1 MMSNQ
6 PWMIVVGDFSESGG
20 MERANFQLAKYLAQD
35 RPVTLVSHSV
45 VDSLASHPNVTVVPV
60 ARPFG
65 KHIFGEPLLARSAWK
80 SAERLSR
87 QFARVVVNGG
97 NCFWPDV
104 NWVHCVHAAFPAPTA
119 GNVLNALKI
128 RHTHQRNIRLER
140 LAILKSKT
148 IICNSHRTANDVVN
162 LIGVTPDRVRVVYLG
177 IDPLQFPPITPELRR
192 QSRDKLGLSER
203 PWVGFIGQ
211 LGNRIKGFDKL
222 YDAWVRLCKTPGWD
236 ANLLV
241 IGAGATLHD
250 WQRRSAADGLAGRI
264 QFFGFRTDI
273 PEIIA
278 ACDAMIQPSRYD
290 AYGLAVQEGICR
302 GLPVLVSH
310 NAGISE
316 RYPPELVDLVIPDPE
331 DTSDIVERLYHW
343 RQNLNKLAELT
354 KPFSDQLRAHTWDDM
369 AKEFVAAVGTGES

>member
-1 MMSNQ
+1 MSNK
-6 PWMIVVGDFSESGG
+6 PWMIVAGDFSETGG
-20 MERANFQLAKYLAQD
+20 MDRANLQLANYLAFD
-35 RPVTLVSHSV
+35 RPVTLVCHRV
-45 VDSLASHPNVTVVPV
+45 AESLANHPNVTVVPV

-65 KHIFGEPLLARSAWK
+65 KHLLGEPLLARAGRK
-80 SAERLSR
+80 LANRLS
-87 QFARVVVNGG
+87 QEFAHIVVNGG

-104 NWVHCVHAAFPAPTA
+104 NWVHCVHAAYPPPVA
-119 GNVLNALKI
+119 GNIVNSLKI
-128 RHTHQRNIRLER
+128 RLNHQRNVRLER
-140 LAILKSKT
+140 QAIQRSKT
-148 IICNSHRTANDVVN
+148 IICNSQRTANDIVN
-162 LIGVTPDRVRVVYLG
+162 LIGVTPDRIRVVYLG
-177 IDPLQFPPITPELRR
+177 IDPHQFPPITPEVRK
-192 QSRDKLGLSER
+192 QSREKLRLSDR

-222 YDAWVRLCKTPGWD
+222 YEAWATLCKNPSWD
-236 ANLLV
+236 VNLLV
-241 IGAGATLHD
+241 IGAGASLLD
-250 WQRRSAADGLAGRI
+250 WQRRSASDGLAGRV

-302 GLPVLVSH
+302 GLPVLVSRH
-310 NAGISE
+310 AGISE

-354 KPFSDQLRAHTWDDM
+354 KPFSDQLRSHTWDDM
-369 AKEFVAAVGTGES
+369 AKEFVAAVGT